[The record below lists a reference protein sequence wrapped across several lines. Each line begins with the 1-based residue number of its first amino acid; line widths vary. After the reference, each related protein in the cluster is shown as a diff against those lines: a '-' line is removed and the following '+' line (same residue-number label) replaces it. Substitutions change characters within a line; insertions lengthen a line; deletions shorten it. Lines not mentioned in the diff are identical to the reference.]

1 MQQKRKHFRRWILP
15 AILIVGIAAF
25 LLFKM
30 TRARGELQINPFPDE
45 NKGKRVLIITMQGSG
60 GHMSAAKAIK
70 ANLKEY
76 QCDLLPMDNS
86 ENNESLMK
94 TYEEIMQSP
103 WRRVVYNFY
112 APFQWHFAYLSDFIY
127 PIMMKILPENK
138 YAAIISVV
146 PWLHREIKNILL
158 ELDLDLPILIIPTDL
173 EDPLITYNVLGFG
186 TYWLDP
192 THDDIM
198 YLLGSEK
205 LIEQAKHLGITNVKP
220 VSGMIINKKFTE
232 LKNSKAQLRQEL
244 GIPLDTK
251 VVLFLFGSC
260 ASMEMVEL
268 FKIMQKHPEYY
279 CVFICGKAVNIK
291 SKLEELDKDKKCKIL
306 GFVNNVEE
314 WMKLSDV
321 CVGKPGPGVISECM
335 ASGIPIVIK
344 DGIDVM
350 LQEKYN
356 VEYIK
361 EKGVGETLKNWKELP
376 KLLQSILQNYDKYTQ
391 TFAALPKNNALD
403 EVCEVV
409 REVVGD

>member
-1 MQQKRKHFRRWILP
+1 MKKKTKFKRKVALSILLIGSICLGVWFYFQVP
-15 AILIVGIAAF
+15 ESSAVLTFNNIKAKGKILIVTTDCTGA
-25 LLFKM
+25 
-30 TRARGELQINPFPDE
+30 
-45 NKGKRVLIITMQGSG
+45 
-60 GHMSAAKAIK
+60 HMSAAKAIRD
-70 ANLKEY
+70 NLKEISHDFY
-76 QCDLLPMDNS
+76 LV
-86 ENNESLMK
+86 NEK
-94 TYEEIMQSP
+94 TYLKIWESVMIYS
-103 WRRVVYNFY
+103 WIRVLYNVF
-112 APFQWHFAYLSDFIY
+112 AP
-127 PIMMKILPENK
+127 ILWAVNSIFFVINGDGLKDLVLKNK
-138 YAAIISVV
+138 YDCVISVM
-146 PWLHREIKNILL
+146 PWHNKKIHKQLKEIKTSFLV
-158 ELDLDLPILIIPTDL
+158 IPTDL